1 MEPLFAGRGGA
12 GEKAPAPRIRRT
24 RRRPS
29 DRGIVSIEFIG
40 FLPIL
45 LAVALGA
52 VQLGLAAYAAQ
63 QAGTG
68 ARAAARTAS
77 SDEAVASPEG
87 AGRAAISGW
96 LADEASFSV
105 SESGDEARATAR
117 VKIPSVI
124 PGLDFGT
131 AQRTAVM
138 PRTPDTPADDAAV
151 PGTPADD
158 AAVPDTPA
166 DGTAGGYA
174 IGPGHGRSR
183 P

>member
-1 MEPLFAGRGGA
+1 M
-12 GEKAPAPRIRRT
+12 
-24 RRRPS
+24 
-29 DRGIVSIEFIG
+29 VSIEFIG

-77 SDEAVASPEG
+77 SDEAAASPEG

-96 LADEASFSV
+96 LADEASFRV
-105 SESGDEARATAR
+105 SEGGDEARVTAR

-138 PRTPDTPADDAAV
+138 PRTPDTNDAST
-151 PGTPADD
+151 PSNGTVD
-158 AAVPDTPA
+158 
-166 DGTAGGYA
+166 GYA
-174 IGPGHGRSR
+174 HNSRANGSDPEPGPALERSR